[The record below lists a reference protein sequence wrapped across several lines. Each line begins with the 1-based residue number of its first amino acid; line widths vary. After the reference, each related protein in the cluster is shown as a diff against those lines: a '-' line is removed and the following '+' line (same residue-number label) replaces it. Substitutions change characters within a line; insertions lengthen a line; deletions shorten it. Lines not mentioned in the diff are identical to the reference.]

1 MGLNL
6 HQLEAFVHV
15 SVEGSMTRA
24 AAKMALTQSAI
35 SVLVRQFEE
44 SCRIK
49 LFDRSGR
56 GARPTALA
64 LAMLPA
70 AQAILADVQAFE
82 RRMRDDVARD
92 RGTIDIAVT
101 PTIAATVIPDVLE
114 RFSARFPDVRFHV
127 HDGAQSDVLVLV
139 TSGSAAFGIGTFGER
154 PDIDRIPLLNYP
166 LVLVCRKE
174 ISPTR
179 RRHMPWADITKLP
192 IVSISRG
199 NTIRTWIDET
209 IEQLGLSF
217 EPAWEV
223 AQFAS
228 AIAVV
233 RRTKG
238 YTILPGYL
246 DYDYASMGLVAVEL
260 VKPRTT
266 RDLFVITQR
275 NADQHPATAILISM
289 IQEAFA
295 QPPGPNL
302 RATGRRA
309 TAVR

>member
-6 HQLEAFVHV
+6 HQLEAFVNV
-15 SVEGSMTRA
+15 SAEGSMTRA
-24 AAKMALTQSAI
+24 ASKMALTQSAI

-44 SCRIK
+44 SCKIK

-70 AQAILADVQAFE
+70 AQTILSDVHAFE
-82 RRMRDDVARD
+82 RRIHEEAARD

-101 PTIAATVIPDVLE
+101 PSVAATVLPDVLQ

-127 HDGAQSDVLVLV
+127 HDGAQSDVMVLV
-139 TSGSAAFGIGTFGER
+139 SSGSAAFGIGTFGAR
-154 PDIDRIPLLNYP
+154 PDIDRLRLLTYP
-166 LVLVCRKE
+166 LMLVCKKE
-174 ISPTR
+174 IAPTR
-179 RRHMPWADITKLP
+179 RRQIAWAEVAKLA

-199 NTIRTWIDET
+199 NTIRTWIDDT
-209 IEQLGLSF
+209 MQQLGLAF
-217 EPAWEV
+217 EPTWEV

-233 RRTKG
+233 RRANG

-246 DYDYASMGLVAVEL
+246 DYDYAALGLVAIEL

-266 RDLFVITQR
+266 RDLFIITQR
-275 NADQHPATAILISM
+275 NAEQHPATPVLTSM
-289 IQEAFA
+289 IQDAFA
-295 QPPGPNL
+295 KRSAPPSRP
-302 RATGRRA
+302 
-309 TAVR
+309 